1 MDSWTKKKG
10 YPVVQINRFRNNL
23 TLTQSWFLLNPTS
36 ETMNEDY
43 KWYIPFTF
51 TTKLQS
57 QFEFE
62 SNVTWLT
69 PEKSSS
75 KLIFQLKIVM
85 LYVISVKY
93 YYLSKYQRTIFINR
107 WKLDNWKFK
116 ALRLLSR

>member
-36 ETMNEDY
+36 ETINEDY
-43 KWYIPFTF
+43 KWYIPFTY

-69 PEKSSS
+69 PEKSFS
-75 KLIFQLKIVM
+75 KLIFPLKIVM
-85 LYVISVKY
+85 LYVISV
-93 YYLSKYQRTIFINR
+93 
-107 WKLDNWKFK
+107 
-116 ALRLLSR
+116 